1 MSATQAMVLLPLKKR
16 LTMIKA
22 LLCSVITL
30 LGQINNLI
38 QLMKFVG
45 N

>member
-16 LTMIKA
+16 LTKIRA
-22 LLCSVITL
+22 LLYSVIKL

-38 QLMKFVG
+38 KLMKFIG